1 MKIKYIYMCALLL
14 VIVSCSSKKEVNE
27 FISPV
32 FYEKV
37 GLTSD
42 SKTFSF
48 PGVIQS
54 SQEPRLSFRVAGT
67 IESIKVELGDTLK
80 KGAVIATLDRSD
92 YAVNYNKSVSALKG
106 AEASFIAAKAAFA
119 RAEKLYVNGN
129 LSLSDYEKAKL
140 QFESAQ
146 SMKTS
151 TLFMVEAAKNQL
163 DYTFLR
169 APFSGVV
176 TSLFIKEREIAA
188 PGVPIIVLSGLEAVE
203 VKSFVP
209 VNLIG
214 KLKRGDSVSVYLN
227 SAPDKKYLG
236 AIKELSL
243 GTVNTSAY
251 PIIIKMDKI
260 KGELFSGMSVTVEV
274 VVSDND
280 AAAKGFI
287 ITSNAVAHDYSG
299 DHVYVAVMD
308 SLENVYYVSKRSVVL
323 GQLKQ
328 DGYLVLEGL
337 EKGEIVIT
345 AGLSYLYEGKKVR
358 LIL

>member
-1 MKIKYIYMCALLL
+1 MCALLL

-129 LSLSDYEKAKL
+129 LSLSDCEKAKL

-188 PGVPIIVLSGLEAVE
+188 PGVPIIV
-203 VKSFVP
+203 
-209 VNLIG
+209 
-214 KLKRGDSVSVYLN
+214 
-227 SAPDKKYLG
+227 
-236 AIKELSL
+236 
-243 GTVNTSAY
+243 
-251 PIIIKMDKI
+251 
-260 KGELFSGMSVTVEV
+260 
-274 VVSDND
+274 
-280 AAAKGFI
+280 
-287 ITSNAVAHDYSG
+287 
-299 DHVYVAVMD
+299 
-308 SLENVYYVSKRSVVL
+308 
-323 GQLKQ
+323 
-328 DGYLVLEGL
+328 
-337 EKGEIVIT
+337 
-345 AGLSYLYEGKKVR
+345 
-358 LIL
+358 